1 MAGRSA
7 WVRHRGGC
15 AAQDTWREIMT
26 HRMVLVILWLS
37 LTVSGCLS
45 TSNIK
50 DYQPKNPEEA
60 RVVAE
65 LLKIPNGI
73 NSKSVDIIMQPYA
86 DDVYIG
92 NFHKYIGVASLSAP
106 RNITKAELRQAYT
119 QLFKST
125 KTLSADMR
133 NFQLTVSGDRAVAEA
148 RLEVLY
154 KIEAGRMEQ
163 REDTIR
169 NDVTWRLRNTPAGW
183 KIKEE
188 IFQ

>member
-1 MAGRSA
+1 
-7 WVRHRGGC
+7 
-15 AAQDTWREIMT
+15 MT
-26 HRMVLVILWLS
+26 HRMGLVILWLA
-37 LTVSGCLS
+37 LFVSGCFQS
-45 TSNIK
+45 SNIMS
-50 DYQPKNPEEA
+50 YQPKNPEEA
-60 RVVAE
+60 RVVSA
-65 LLKIPNGI
+65 LMKIPNGI
-73 NSKSVDIIMQPYA
+73 NSKSVDILMQPYA

-92 NFHKYIGVASLSAP
+92 NFHKYLGVAGPSAP
-106 RNITKAELRQAYT
+106 RTISKAELRQAYT

-125 KTLSADMR
+125 KELSADMR

-154 KIEAGRMEQ
+154 KIEASRMEK

-183 KIKEE
+183 KIMEE